1 MMAMSLK
8 LSRMS
13 LLARFGVLSV
23 AMLVLLAAALSFV
36 FKHQI
41 EARAKSE
48 AEEIAVLVARAAVQP
63 NLTPADLHGT
73 LSPERLRELDQRLQ
87 TDVFTDT
94 GIQRVKIF
102 DANGRIFYSD
112 KRDAVGDVAAGTPGV
127 VRALNGEVVSHFTH
141 GVDHTDKGARTLEVY
156 VPLRF
161 NSGAA
166 PVGVY
171 EVYLSYT
178 PTEKAIAED
187 TRTMYMVIAV
197 GLLLVWAALYRIVSL
212 ASRRLRRQ
220 ATHDALTGLPNRML
234 LEDRIERALAL
245 PARGQHELAVLFIDL
260 DRFKEINDT
269 LGHAYGDELLRQV
282 ALRLREVLRHGD
294 TLARLG
300 GDEFAVLLPNVQ
312 DRGSVELVADRLRD
326 ALHRSFSAGGT
337 TLDVEASIGVALSS
351 EHGTTADELLAS
363 ADIAMYSAKEHKA
376 GAVFFDP
383 QDRVNTPSRL
393 TILGDL
399 RRALEACDQLSLH
412 FQPKHALDDER
423 LIGVEAL
430 LRWQHPERGNV
441 PPADFIELAEG
452 TGIIH
457 RLTERVLRE
466 ALAQSRRWVHAGH
479 YVPIAVNLSTRCLL
493 DTHLPEH
500 VGALLAEFDV
510 PPELLRLEVT
520 ESAVMGD
527 PARATDVL
535 QRLHDLGV
543 RLSIDDFGTGY
554 TSMAYLRRL
563 PVDELKVDRSF
574 VTSMT
579 SNEHDAVLV
588 RTAIDLGHNLGLT
601 IVAEGVENAGHVAA
615 LRALDCDIAQGDHYA
630 RPMPAAELTALLGGA
645 VQPV

>member
-23 AMLVLLAAALSFV
+23 AMLVLLAAALGFV
-36 FKHQI
+36 FKQQI

-63 NLTPADLHGT
+63 NLRPADLHGT
-73 LSPERLRELDQRLQ
+73 LRPERLQELDQHLQ
-87 TDVFTDT
+87 TEVFADT

-102 DANGRIFYSD
+102 DAHARIFYSD
-112 KRDAVGDVAAGTPGV
+112 KRDAIGDVAAGSPGV
-127 VRALNGEVVSHFTH
+127 VRALNGDVVSHFTH

-161 NSGAA
+161 ENAAA

-187 TRTMYMVIAV
+187 TRTMYMVIAL
-197 GLLLVWAALYRIVSL
+197 GLLLVWTALYRIVSL

-220 ATHDALTGLPNRML
+220 ATHDALTGLPNRVL

-245 PARGQHELAVLFIDL
+245 AARGQHELAVLFIDL

-312 DRGSVELVADRLRD
+312 DRGTVELVADRLRD

-337 TLDVEASIGVALSS
+337 TLDVEASIGVALSA

-399 RRALEACDQLSLH
+399 RRALESCDQLSLH
-412 FQPKHALDDER
+412 FQPKYALDDER

-457 RLTERVLRE
+457 KLTERVLRE
-466 ALAQSRRWVHAGH
+466 ALAQSRRWVDAGH

-579 SNEHDAVLV
+579 TNEHDAVLV

-615 LRALDCDIAQGDHYA
+615 LRALDCDIAQGYHYA
-630 RPMPAAELTALLGGA
+630 RPMPAADLTALLGGA

>member
-1 MMAMSLK
+1 MMVMSLQ

-13 LLARFGVLSV
+13 LLTRFGVLSV

-73 LSPERLRELDQRLQ
+73 LRPERLRELDQRLQ
-87 TDVFTDT
+87 TDVFADT

-112 KRDAVGDVAAGTPGV
+112 KRDVIGDVAADSPGV
-127 VRALNGEVVSHFTH
+127 VRALNGGVVSHFTH

-161 NSGAA
+161 KNDAA

-187 TRTMYMVIAV
+187 TRTMYMVIAL

-220 ATHDALTGLPNRML
+220 ATHDALTGLPNRVL

-245 PARGQHELAVLFIDL
+245 AARGDNELAVLFIDL

-300 GDEFAVLLPNVQ
+300 GDEFAVLLPTVQ
-312 DRGSVELVADRLRD
+312 DRADVELVADRLRD
-326 ALHRSFSAGGT
+326 ALHRSFSAAGT

-412 FQPKHALDDER
+412 FQPKYALDDER

-457 RLTERVLRE
+457 KLTEHVLRV
-466 ALAQSRRWVHAGH
+466 ALAQSRRWVDAGH
-479 YVPIAVNLSTRCLL
+479 HVPIAVNLSTRCLL
-493 DTHLPEH
+493 DTNLPEH
-500 VGALLAEFDV
+500 VRGLLAEFDV

-579 SNEHDAVLV
+579 TNEHDAVLV

-601 IVAEGVENAGHVAA
+601 IVAEGVENAGHVSA
-615 LRALDCDIAQGDHYA
+615 LRALDCDIAQGYHYA
-630 RPMPAAELTALLGGA
+630 RPMPAADLTALLERA
-645 VQPV
+645 VQLA

>member
-1 MMAMSLK
+1 MFA
-8 LSRMS
+8 
-13 LLARFGVLSV
+13 
-23 AMLVLLAAALSFV
+23 
-36 FKHQI
+36 
-41 EARAKSE
+41 
-48 AEEIAVLVARAAVQP
+48 
-63 NLTPADLHGT
+63 
-73 LSPERLRELDQRLQ
+73 
-87 TDVFTDT
+87 DT

-112 KRDAVGDVAAGTPGV
+112 KRDAIGDVAAGSHGV

-161 NSGAA
+161 NSDAA

-220 ATHDALTGLPNRML
+220 ATHDALTGLPNRCCS
-234 LEDRIERALAL
+234 RTGSSARSPSPRAATR
-245 PARGQHELAVLFIDL
+245 ARGPVHRPRPLQGDQ
-260 DRFKEINDT
+260 R
-269 LGHAYGDELLRQV
+269 HAR
-282 ALRLREVLRHGD
+282 ARLRRRTAASGRRCGC
-294 TLARLG
+294 ARC
-300 GDEFAVLLPNVQ
+300 FAMATRWRAWAATSSPCCCRACRIV
-312 DRGSVELVADRLRD
+312 RSVELVADRLRD

-337 TLDVEASIGVALSS
+337 TLDVEASIGVALSP

-363 ADIAMYSAKEHKA
+363 ADIAMYSAKERKA

-393 TILGDL
+393 SILGDL
-399 RRALEACDQLSLH
+399 RRALEAGDQLSLH
-412 FQPKHALDDER
+412 FQPKFALDDER

-430 LRWQHPERGNV
+430 LRWQHPERGNI
-441 PPADFIELAEG
+441 PPAEFIELAEG

-457 RLTERVLRE
+457 KLTERVLRD
-466 ALAQSRRWVHAGH
+466 ALAQSRRWVDAGH
-479 YVPIAVNLSTRCLL
+479 HVPIAVNLSTRCLL
-493 DTHLPEH
+493 DTNLPEH
-500 VGALLAEFDV
+500 VRDLLAEFGV

-579 SNEHDAVLV
+579 DERARRRARADRDRPRPQPRSDGRRRGRRERRARV
-588 RTAIDLGHNLGLT
+588 R
-601 IVAEGVENAGHVAA
+601 AA
-615 LRALDCDIAQGDHYA
+615 RARLRHRPGRSLRAPDAG
-630 RPMPAAELTALLGGA
+630 R
-645 VQPV
+645 